1 MTPINS
7 KSINALQSYSRK
19 ALIEACLEVAGQTH
33 AIFTKLYPESALAAA
48 VHADTLRSIGAHP
61 ISPIAGLPVSIK
73 DLLDVAGEITL
84 AGSIA
89 LRDAPPAKED
99 AQVVKRL
106 RQAGAAVLGKTNMT
120 EFAYSGV
127 GLNPHYGIAANPAD
141 QTVKRIP
148 GGSSSGAAVSV
159 ATGLCIA
166 AIGSDTG
173 GSIRI
178 PAALCGLSGFKP
190 TARRVPTSG
199 AIPLS
204 VTLDTICAMANTVED
219 CILMDRIIAN
229 DVLIIPA
236 LSLKGL
242 RLAVPQTLLL
252 EELDHHVATSF
263 AATLTLLSNAGA
275 NIIHAPMR
283 LLAEY
288 RAVAGFSGAEA
299 YAWHQKLISER
310 EHEYDPRVAKR
321 IQLGASMLAHEY
333 IHLHAQ
339 RKHWIAAMQNEFTP
353 FDAVIM
359 PTVPIVA
366 PVIAELEA
374 SDDVFFQVNNLLLR
388 NTAAINI
395 LDGCAISIPCHRPG
409 SLPVGLSIA
418 GMANQ
423 DAKVLAVARLIE
435 KEITKAYLS

>member
-1 MTPINS
+1 MKPINS

-19 ALIEACLEVAGQTH
+19 ALIEASLEVAGQTH

-48 VHADTLRSIGAHP
+48 IHADTLRRIGMHP
-61 ISPIAGLPVSIK
+61 LSPIAGLPVSIK
-73 DLLDVAGEITL
+73 DLLDVAGETTL

-106 RQAGAAVLGKTNMT
+106 RQAGAAILGKTNMT

-127 GLNPHYGIAANPAD
+127 GLNPYYGTPSNPAD

-190 TARRVPTSG
+190 TAKRVPTTGS
-199 AIPLS
+199 IPLS
-204 VTLDTICAMANTVED
+204 ISLDTICAIARTVDD
-219 CILMDRIIAN
+219 CILMDRIIAD
-229 DVLIIPA
+229 DVLTIPM
-236 LSLKGL
+236 LSIKGL
-242 RLAVPQTLLL
+242 RLAVPQTLML
-252 EELDHHVATSF
+252 EELDHHVANSF

-275 NIIHAPMR
+275 NIIHAPMS
-283 LLAEY
+283 LLSGY
-288 RAVAGFSGAEA
+288 RAIAGFSGAEA
-299 YAWHQKLISER
+299 YSWHQKLIAER
-310 EHEYDPRVAKR
+310 EHEYDSRVAKR
-321 IQLGASMLAHEY
+321 IQLGAPMMANEY
-333 IHLHAQ
+333 IRLLAE
-339 RKHWIAAMQNEFTP
+339 RKRWIAAMQNEFAP

-374 SDDVFFQVNNLLLR
+374 SDEAFSQANNLLLR

-395 LDGCAISIPCHRPG
+395 LDGCAISIPCHQPD

-418 GMANQ
+418 GVAKQ
-423 DAKVLAVARLIE
+423 DARVLAVARLIE
-435 KEITKAYLS
+435 AEIAKVFLI